1 MMDNATFRE
10 SMNAVAVAAS
20 KVSAQEPGIHDL
32 LACLGDLAK
41 ENRGLSYQ
49 IRDNL
54 FGLIPTE
61 GNSCEKTIGC
71 AKDAVVL
78 SFVVSLGLAIY
89 VEKRFGAYSWLF
101 LVIAFLSFLVSI
113 IMLVVIIVNNTNV
126 DSYVAEN
133 QMRYEM
139 LVYQYENDI
148 YDNDN
153 DLGKREL
160 MEDIQKWNEDLA
172 YRRKSQDDFWVGIFY
187 PNVHDQFEFIELK

>member
-1 MMDNATFRE
+1 MIFWL
-10 SMNAVAVAAS
+10 V
-20 KVSAQEPGIHDL
+20 I
-32 LACLGDLAK
+32 
-41 ENRGLSYQ
+41 
-49 IRDNL
+49 
-54 FGLIPTE
+54 
-61 GNSCEKTIGC
+61 
-71 AKDAVVL
+71 L
-78 SFVVSLGLAIY
+78 SFVVSLWLAIY
-89 VEKRFGAYSWLF
+89 VEKRFGDYSWLF

-113 IMLVVIIVNNTNV
+113 IMLVVIVVNNTNV

-153 DLGKREL
+153 DLGKRDL

-172 YRRKSQDDFWVGIFY
+172 YRRKAQDDFWVGIFY